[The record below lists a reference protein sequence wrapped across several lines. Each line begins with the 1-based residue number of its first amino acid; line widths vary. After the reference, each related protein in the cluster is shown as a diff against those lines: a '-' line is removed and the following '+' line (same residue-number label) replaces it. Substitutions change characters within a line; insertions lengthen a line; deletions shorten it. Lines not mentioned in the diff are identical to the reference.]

1 MLLLNSKGVDVL
13 DYNWATHA
21 SNYWICDGI
30 IQEYQQDK
38 AWEVATALLEEMKLE
53 DFSSYRLP
61 DFSYN
66 TRWVVA
72 TDSDIV
78 KEIKPE
84 TTSFFVLI
92 TKEDG

>member
-1 MLLLNSKGVDVL
+1 MEQNSIVHD
-13 DYNWATHA
+13 
-21 SNYWICDGI
+21 
-30 IQEYQQDK
+30 
-38 AWEVATALLEEMKLE
+38 VATALLEEMKLE